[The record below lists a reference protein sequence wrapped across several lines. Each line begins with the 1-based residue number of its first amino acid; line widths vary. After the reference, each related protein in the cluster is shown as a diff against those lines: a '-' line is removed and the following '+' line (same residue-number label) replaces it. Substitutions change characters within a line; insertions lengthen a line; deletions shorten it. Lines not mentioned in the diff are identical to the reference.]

1 MGLSNFPYA
10 AEGVMPVIVMN
21 TVLSVVLLK
30 NMFRSILQVVG
41 CTSSTISNSSN
52 LEEEEEEELYYP
64 ENSNSRES
72 RVSITQYK
80 LLCYNRSNI
89 GRSHMVECCVC
100 LCGFEANQEVS
111 ELPCKHFFHRG
122 CLEKWFDN
130 KHSSCPLC
138 RSMD

>member
-41 CTSSTISNSSN
+41 CTSSTITNSSN
-52 LEEEEEEELYYP
+52 LEEEEEELYYQ
-64 ENSNSRES
+64 ENSSSRES

-80 LLCYNRSNI
+80 SLCYNRSNV

-100 LCGFEANQEVS
+100 LSGFEANQEVS

-138 RSMD
+138 RSME